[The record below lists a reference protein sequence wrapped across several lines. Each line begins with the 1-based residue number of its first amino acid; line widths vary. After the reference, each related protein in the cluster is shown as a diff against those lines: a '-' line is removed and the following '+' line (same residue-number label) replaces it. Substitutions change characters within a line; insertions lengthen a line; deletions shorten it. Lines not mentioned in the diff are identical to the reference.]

1 MARPLVLGKTDHP
14 TIWTPVYADITDPK
28 MTDWL
33 WEQRECEE
41 QKAIIAQYRKNR
53 KKFLYS
59 TEQRDRRF
67 VHKPKK
73 HYDQYEDLQGYQL
86 MTSVSMPVYDRR
98 ENAVSDHQTYCLM
111 FFSFY
116 SLT

>member
-1 MARPLVLGKTDHP
+1 MPVMARPLVLGKNDHP

-41 QKAIIAQYRKNR
+41 QKERFIEFRRHRQLFHSNYQRD
-53 KKFLYS
+53 KKFA
-59 TEQRDRRF
+59 
-67 VHKPKK
+67 HKPRR
-73 HYDQYEDLQGYQL
+73 HHDYHDDLQEYQL

-98 ENAVSDHQTYCLM
+98 ENAVS
-111 FFSFY
+111 
-116 SLT
+116 

>member
-41 QKAIIAQYRKNR
+41 QKERFLAYRRDKRLFNS
-53 KKFLYS
+53 KD
-59 TEQRDRRF
+59 QRDRRF
-67 VHKPKK
+67 VHKPRK
-73 HYDQYEDLQGYQL
+73 HHEHHNEDLQEYQL

-98 ENAVSDHQTYCLM
+98 ENAVRITVYL
-111 FFSFY
+111 
-116 SLT
+116 LNTI